1 MKGLSLIW
9 ITAALVVVS
18 DQITKAMVSAWVS
31 PYEMIAVIPGVFNLV
46 NWLNTGA
53 AFGIFSSSA
62 ATGRVLLI
70 AVTIVSLVV
79 IGFLIKTARTENDK
93 ITTFALSLIGG
104 GAVGNLI
111 DRVRLGS
118 VIDFLDFYVGSYH
131 WPAFNIADSAI
142 TIGVVLTLAGFFLKK
157 PSKKG

>member
-1 MKGLSLIW
+1 
-9 ITAALVVVS
+9 
-18 DQITKAMVSAWVS
+18 MVSAWVH
-31 PYEMIAVIPGVFNLV
+31 PYEAIAVIPGAFNLV

-53 AFGIFSSSA
+53 AFGIFSSGA
-62 ATGRVLLI
+62 AANRILLI

-79 IGFLIKTARTENDK
+79 IGFLIRTARTENDK

-118 VIDFLDFYVGSYH
+118 VIDFLDFYTGSYH

-142 TIGVVLTLAGFFLKK
+142 TIGVILTLAGFFLKK
-157 PSKKG
+157 PPKKD